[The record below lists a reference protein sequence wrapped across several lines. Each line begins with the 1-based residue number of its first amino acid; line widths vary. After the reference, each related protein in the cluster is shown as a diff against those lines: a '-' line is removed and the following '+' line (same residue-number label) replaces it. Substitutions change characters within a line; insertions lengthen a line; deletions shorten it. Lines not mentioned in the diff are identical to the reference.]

1 MWKPIKMAIFGMRPD
16 EIEEKV
22 FFIKKKQFHM
32 VRPISGGSNKSLKST
47 ASKAAPKL
55 PKIQIKEQPQ

>member
-1 MWKPIKMAIFGMRPD
+1 MRPD